1 MTEPEIEEILKR
13 LNDIESALYAEDGV
27 SKISGRPLQELLDL
41 RSFAKAWLV
50 EELSGDHDVGI
61 ASQFAYA
68 SKEED
73 SLWYAGPTWDFDGI
87 MGNVNKPMYA
97 VPEALTG
104 MVEQSGA
111 PDDKNQNRWLS
122 AMWRH
127 PEFQKLVKEEYTE
140 VFRGV
145 YEGNF
150 SGKDRQLCGSDPQ
163 VGSFRCL
170 SMA

>member
-1 MTEPEIEEILKR
+1 MITDRGQSFLIHSERIVTESEIEEILKR

-111 PDDKNQNRWLS
+111 PDDKNQNRCCILNT
-122 AMWRH
+122 A
-127 PEFQKLVKEEYTE
+127 PEYMKYTLNTWP
-140 VFRGV
+140 RKTSMCIQLTK
-145 YEGNF
+145 F
-150 SGKDRQLCGSDPQ
+150 SLTQHLI
-163 VGSFRCL
+163 
-170 SMA
+170 